1 MFWLD
6 NLNELFKPI
15 LYPNINMSLDEKINA
30 NYHSI
35 QDIIA
40 ESILNVNQ

>member
-6 NLNELFKPI
+6 NFNELFKPI

-30 NYHSI
+30 VVRLI
-35 QDIIA
+35 LFIGII
-40 ESILNVNQ
+40 IFL